1 METKVLK
8 IQGMSCNH
16 CQRAVEEALSSLAG
30 VQSVDVDLAG
40 GKATVS
46 YDPGQVSVE
55 SMRDA
60 IEEAGY
66 EVVEV

>member
-1 METKVLK
+1 METAVLR
-8 IQGMSCNH
+8 IQGMSCSH
-16 CQRAVEEALSSLAG
+16 CQQAVTQALSRLAG

-55 SMRDA
+55 SMREA
-60 IEEAGY
+60 VEEAGY
-66 EVVEV
+66 EVVEA